1 MRIFDSLSKK
11 KKALKANY
19 TNNNRVKSKL
29 IKIFVCGPTVYNY
42 CHLGHSRVFVFYDLV
57 GRYLRFIGFKPNIII
72 NITDIDPK
80 ISIEATRQGT
90 SAEELSNKFI
100 KELYLD
106 TSALRLDG
114 ITFARASDY
123 VDVSKTLISRL
134 VKKKIAYSANGNVYL
149 DTGKI
154 ASYGKLSSL
163 SRENLA
169 QLILDIAPNKHNPSD
184 ILLWNTSDYIG
195 QSYEDK
201 TFGNGFPSSPIQDSS
216 IIFSNFGKS
225 YHIHG
230 GAIDLLYPHHESI
243 LGQVRILSSLKSPVT
258 YWTHVGLV
266 YSQGKKMSNSLEN
279 TFTIREA
286 LELYN
291 SNILRL
297 YIFSEHYRTPL
308 KFSKSRLNK
317 FEMLDM
323 KIASMMA
330 GDDIGESN
338 HLYSSLESKI
348 IRKFRMFIEDDF
360 DTVNALRI
368 LNDTVEDGNAFADLR
383 KMINILGLQ
392 Y

>member
-1 MRIFDSLSKK
+1 
-11 KKALKANY
+11 
-19 TNNNRVKSKL
+19 
-29 IKIFVCGPTVYNY
+29 
-42 CHLGHSRVFVFYDLV
+42 
-57 GRYLRFIGFKPNIII
+57 
-72 NITDIDPK
+72 
-80 ISIEATRQGT
+80 
-90 SAEELSNKFI
+90 
-100 KELYLD
+100 
-106 TSALRLDG
+106 
-114 ITFARASDY
+114 
-123 VDVSKTLISRL
+123 LISRL
-134 VKKKIAYSANGNVYL
+134 VKKQIAYSANGNIYL

-154 ASYGKLSSL
+154 ASYGQLSSL
-163 SRENLA
+163 SRKNLA

-201 TFGNGFPSSPIQDSS
+201 TFGNGFPSSPVQDIS

-243 LGQVRILSSLKSPVT
+243 LGQIRILSSLKSPVT

-266 YSQGKKMSNSLEN
+266 YSQGKKMSNSLQN

-291 SNILRL
+291 CNILRL

-317 FEMLDM
+317 FQILDM
-323 KIASMMA
+323 KIESMMA
-330 GDDIGESN
+330 GDEIGESN
-338 HLYSSLESKI
+338 KLYSCVESKI
-348 IRKFRMFIEDDF
+348 MKKFRMFIEDDF

-368 LNDTVEDGNAFADLR
+368 LNDTVEDGNAFADVR

-392 Y
+392 YQKAH